1 MDSGDNGDTRLLNSP
16 KQLLSFLTET
26 GDLLTSC
33 TGLKHTESKGKKKN
47 QDKLLTFQLSILNL
61 IHLTFFVKYV
71 LVYLHFYTYKTNK
84 TKSNTEYTTHIRDCE
99 SPQKPTCYLLQQG
112 NSRVCLKWGQHFLK
126 IYKARCLPTRQPT
139 HATAETVCS
148 PTHTKQNY
156 VISRVKHVVR
166 TVTNLISL

>member
-33 TGLKHTESKGKKKN
+33 TGLKHTESKEKKKN

-84 TKSNTEYTTHIRDCE
+84 QTKQKATQNTPHT
-99 SPQKPTCYLLQQG
+99 S
-112 NSRVCLKWGQHFLK
+112 
-126 IYKARCLPTRQPT
+126 
-139 HATAETVCS
+139 ETVKALKSLLAICS
-148 PTHTKQNY
+148 SKETAGFA
-156 VISRVKHVVR
+156 
-166 TVTNLISL
+166 

>member
-33 TGLKHTESKGKKKN
+33 TGLEHTESKEKKN

-61 IHLTFFVKYV
+61 IHLLTSFVKHV

-84 TKSNTEYTTHIRDCE
+84 QNRKQHRIYHTHQKALKSLLAICSSKETAGFAWNEDDTFWRSI
-99 SPQKPTCYLLQQG
+99 KPDVSQHVSQLMQLQWLFVHLHTQ
-112 NSRVCLKWGQHFLK
+112 NNK
-126 IYKARCLPTRQPT
+126 IMSFQ
-139 HATAETVCS
+139 EW
-148 PTHTKQNY
+148 NM
-156 VISRVKHVVR
+156 
-166 TVTNLISL
+166 

>member
-84 TKSNTEYTTHIRDCE
+84 QNKKQHRIHHTHQRLWKP
-99 SPQKPTCYLLQQG
+99 SKAYLPGLPTCQAGFAWNEDNTFWRSIKPDVSQHVSQLMQLQRLFVHLHTQ
-112 NSRVCLKWGQHFLK
+112 NNK
-126 IYKARCLPTRQPT
+126 IMSFQ
-139 HATAETVCS
+139 EW
-148 PTHTKQNY
+148 NM
-156 VISRVKHVVR
+156 
-166 TVTNLISL
+166 

>member
-33 TGLKHTESKGKKKN
+33 TRLKHTESKEKKKN

-61 IHLTFFVKYV
+61 IHLLTFFVKYV

-84 TKSNTEYTTHIRDCE
+84 QKATQNTPHT
-99 SPQKPTCYLLQQG
+99 S
-112 NSRVCLKWGQHFLK
+112 
-126 IYKARCLPTRQPT
+126 
-139 HATAETVCS
+139 ETVKALKSLLAICS
-148 PTHTKQNY
+148 SKETAGFAWNEDNTFWRSIKPDVSQHVSQLMQLQRLFVHLHTQNY